1 MIPFLVVLVFCFFF
15 LRFLNCGVAF
25 VFVIIAATGF
35 CLGGVFNTLAGL
47 VVIELSSLLPENL
60 KSSSL
65 GFYSAIT
72 MAAGNITTAATQL
85 LIGFVIGKERKFKFY
100 LDQEGIF
107 LIFMIYS
114 AISLFCLIGISMIHT
129 LRKASA
135 GTLKTVGKESK

>member
-1 MIPFLVVLVFCFFF
+1 VYAQSIPITYDVAAIFGSVFIGYLFIKIINKGLLMIPFLVVLVLCFFF
-15 LRFLNCGVAF
+15 LRFFNIGVAF
-25 VFVIIAATGF
+25 VFVIIGATGF

-72 MAAGNITTAATQL
+72 MAAGNITTALTQL

-100 LDQEGIF
+100 IDQ
-107 LIFMIYS
+107 
-114 AISLFCLIGISMIHT
+114 
-129 LRKASA
+129 
-135 GTLKTVGKESK
+135 

>member
-1 MIPFLVVLVFCFFF
+1 MYAQSIPITYDVAAIFGSVFIVDLFIVLCFSF
-15 LRFLNCGVAF
+15 LRFFDFGVAF
-25 VFVIIAATGF
+25 VFAIIAATGF

-100 LDQEGIF
+100 LDQ
-107 LIFMIYS
+107 
-114 AISLFCLIGISMIHT
+114 
-129 LRKASA
+129 
-135 GTLKTVGKESK
+135 

>member
-1 MIPFLVVLVFCFFF
+1 MYAQSIPITYDVAAIFGSVFIGYLFIKIINKGLLMIPFLVVLVLCFSF
-15 LRFLNCGVAF
+15 LRFFDFGVAF
-25 VFVIIAATGF
+25 VFAIIAATGF

-72 MAAGNITTAATQL
+72 MAGGNITTAATQL

-100 LDQEGIF
+100 LDQ
-107 LIFMIYS
+107 
-114 AISLFCLIGISMIHT
+114 
-129 LRKASA
+129 
-135 GTLKTVGKESK
+135 

>member
-1 MIPFLVVLVFCFFF
+1 MYAQSIPITYDISAIFGSVFIGYLFIKIINKGLLMIPFLVVLVFCFFF

-72 MAAGNITTAATQL
+72 MAAGNITTAATQI

-100 LDQEGIF
+100 LDQ
-107 LIFMIYS
+107 
-114 AISLFCLIGISMIHT
+114 
-129 LRKASA
+129 
-135 GTLKTVGKESK
+135 

>member
-1 MIPFLVVLVFCFFF
+1 MYAQSIPITYDVAAIFGSVFIGYLFIKIINKGLLMIPFLVVLVLCFFF
-15 LRFLNCGVAF
+15 LRFFNIGVAF
-25 VFVIIAATGF
+25 VFVIIGATGF

-72 MAAGNITTAATQL
+72 MAAGNITTALTQL

-100 LDQEGIF
+100 IDQ
-107 LIFMIYS
+107 
-114 AISLFCLIGISMIHT
+114 
-129 LRKASA
+129 
-135 GTLKTVGKESK
+135 